1 MPSKIIATPNCFQKH
16 TGIMLKHLS
25 IVFLVL
31 KDLLQE
37 VTLLVFDQNGKIITR
52 DEIWWC

>member
-31 KDLLQE
+31 KVLLQE